1 MKSNNPRTTSNFTR
15 RNAAATVGAF
25 LLLGAAPA
33 AARTYAYVPN
43 SSDDT
48 VAVIDTNTNAVVA
61 NITVGPGT
69 VNAAVNNPV
78 WAAATP
84 DGRHIYVTNIF
95 GNNVAVIN
103 TSTNTV
109 ATYIPVGNA
118 PEGVAVSPDGTQV
131 YVTNLIDGTISVISP
146 ATNTVVAT
154 FAAGSFPAYVAFSDN
169 AHAYVTNATTNTV
182 SVINTASRT
191 VTQTIAVGATPVGI
205 AVSGDGR
212 QVYVTNSGDGT
223 VSIIGTWSN
232 TVWKTVSSG
241 PQVPNG
247 SLPNAVA
254 FNLPNTEAWVTNG
267 GSDTYPDN
275 TIGVIA
281 TNPFGFPAL
290 NRVLTTGQ
298 GPDAI
303 GFAPNGLAYAP
314 NFTDNTVSVFNAT
327 THRLVTTIS
336 VGNNPIGVALVNR

>member
-1 MKSNNPRTTSNFTR
+1 MKTNNYRTISNFTA
-15 RNAAATVGAF
+15 RNAAATVGAL

-33 AARTYAYVPN
+33 AAHTYAYVPN

-48 VAVIDTNTNAVVA
+48 VAVIDTHTNTVIA

-84 DGRHIYVTNIF
+84 DGRQVYVTNIF
-95 GNNVAVIN
+95 GNNVAVID
-103 TSTNTV
+103 SATNTV
-109 ATYIPVGNA
+109 SKYIPVGNA
-118 PEGVAVSPDGTQV
+118 PEGVAVSPDGAQV
-131 YVTNLIDGTISVISP
+131 YVTNLIDGTISVISS

-154 FAAGSFPAYVAFSDN
+154 FAAGSFPAYVAFGE
-169 AHAYVTNATTNTV
+169 HHRAYVTNATTNTV

-191 VTQTIAVGATPVGI
+191 VTQTIAVGATPVGL
-205 AVSGDGR
+205 AFSDDLK
-212 QVYVTNSGDGT
+212 QLYVTNSGDGT
-223 VSIIGTWSN
+223 VSIIGTLSN

-247 SLPNAVA
+247 SLPNAIA
-254 FNLPNTEAWVTNG
+254 FNPHETEAWVTNG

-290 NRVLTTGQ
+290 KKVLTTGQ

-303 GFAPNGLAYAP
+303 AFARNGLAYAP
-314 NFTDNTVSVFNAT
+314 NFTDNTVSVFNAH
-327 THRLVTTIS
+327 THKLVTTIT